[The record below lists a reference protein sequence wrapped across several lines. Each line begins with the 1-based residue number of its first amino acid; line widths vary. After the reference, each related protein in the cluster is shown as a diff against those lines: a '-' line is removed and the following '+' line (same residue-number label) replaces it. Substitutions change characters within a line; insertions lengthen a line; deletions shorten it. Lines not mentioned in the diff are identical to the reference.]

1 MQPSNTL
8 AISPEG
14 PRGLRLAGEL
24 DLRSVRPL
32 TDAFAAMPV
41 AGQATLD
48 LSELMFIDSSGLH
61 AIEEIARRQNGNGPL
76 ILTERPRP
84 SCALLEITDL
94 ARHPGLDVRVV
105 GE

>member
-1 MQPSNTL
+1 MNTL

-32 TDAFAAMPV
+32 TDAFAAMP
-41 AGQATLD
+41 ALGQATLD
-48 LSELMFIDSSGLH
+48 LSELVFIDSSGLH
-61 AIEEIARRQNGNGPL
+61 AIEEIASRQNGNGPL
-76 ILTERPRP
+76 ILSGASPAVMR
-84 SCALLEITDL
+84 LLEITDL
-94 ARHPGLDVRVV
+94 DRHPGLDVRVV

>member
-1 MQPSNTL
+1 MDTL

-32 TDAFAAMPV
+32 TDAFAAMPP

-48 LSELMFIDSSGLH
+48 LSELVFIDSSGLH
-61 AIEEIARRQNGNGPL
+61 AIEEIASKQNGNGPL
-76 ILTERPRP
+76 ILSGASPAVAR
-84 SCALLEITDL
+84 LLEITDL
-94 ARHPGLDVRVV
+94 ERHPGLDVRVV
-105 GE
+105 AE

>member
-1 MQPSNTL
+1 VNTL

-41 AGQATLD
+41 AGQATLELD
-48 LSELMFIDSSGLH
+48 L
-61 AIEEIARRQNGNGPL
+61 PV
-76 ILTERPRP
+76 
-84 SCALLEITDL
+84 
-94 ARHPGLDVRVV
+94 PGS
-105 GE
+105 